1 MPIVELAVNSM
12 LDYVPLHPYYAVKDI
27 YGLLAFYSVFLYLAI
42 FSPKIL
48 GQPDNFM
55 MATPL
60 ITPHHI
66 VPE

>member
-1 MPIVELAVNSM
+1 M

-27 YGLLAFYSVFLYLAI
+27 YGLLAFNSVFLYLAI
-42 FSPKIL
+42 FSPKMLI
-48 GQPDNFM
+48 QPDNFM